1 MAAPSAV
8 AAGGLAVAAPSA
20 VAAAPLAI
28 AVPLAR
34 VGSVADVASVPC
46 RFPPA
51 ARAVAVGIA
60 AVAAIAQAVAAAATT
75 PSPTAGGGSSAT
87 ALAAAAAVA
96 PIEPTPPY
104 NQIVNG
110 RIQPQSRELLVQLA
124 RQGREL
130 SLDGVAV
137 FNGDDK
143 FLPGKIALG
152 LAEFLVTVPADDPRR
167 SEYIAGFRSI
177 SKLTVDDPN
186 DTWGIYYYMS
196 GLNKLRKA
204 GMLSAAVDRL
214 TLAKLRVRLDWR
226 SFVDTDTFVLIDHPN
241 NYYCVAFGIARL
253 RVQMGW
259 EDTSGSERLLQKML
273 EHYRQFSGVH
283 GFADETDGEGRFDRY
298 SVLLSAEI
306 AQRFIETDSQPP
318 PEVIDWV
325 RKSADVMLQRLNPN
339 GDGFEYGRSLGPYGL
354 TAIVE
359 VLTAAAAL
367 GVLNEQ
373 ERTLAYAFVCRA
385 GQRYVDFWLN
395 KKTGSV
401 DMWDQGRRTDAYRG
415 KFRILG
421 ENLSLAHQFVYTNAA
436 WNQLGFQ
443 DKPPRADFVAALDR
457 LPKRSVTWFARGE
470 YDRMLL
476 TRRDRGHVI
485 GLPLINGGQSQHM
498 HNPYFPIPFSP
509 GMLDGVA
516 DGNSPQLLPQ
526 LSLSDG
532 AVLAPLAYFQH
543 VKVTEQGNETVI
555 AFQQPSLD
563 RLGGQSPIPDDR
575 FSLTSTY
582 VLAPGRITRTDVY
595 MPKGTVELKGMRM
608 EFATYSEAPVQR
620 SGTTTFGRGAVR
632 KFDASGFEHCGTV
645 PVQDDA
651 AYHTPTG
658 PLNTKVVC
666 ESSGRTVRGPLKL
679 SWTLSYQ

>member
-1 MAAPSAV
+1 V
-8 AAGGLAVAAPSA
+8 V
-20 VAAAPLAI
+20 
-28 AVPLAR
+28 
-34 VGSVADVASVPC
+34 VGT
-46 RFPPA
+46 
-51 ARAVAVGIA
+51 A
-60 AVAAIAQAVAAAATT
+60 AVAAILQATAAAAAPT
-75 PSPTAGGGSSAT
+75 PVAPVGSSKT
-87 ALAAAAAVA
+87 VLAAAAAA
-96 PIEPTPPY
+96 AIEAAAPY
-104 NQIVNG
+104 NQTVSG
-110 RIQPQSRELLVQLA
+110 RIQPQSRELLVRLA
-124 RQGREL
+124 KEGREL
-130 SLDGVAV
+130 SVDGVPV

-167 SEYIAGFRSI
+167 SEYIAGLRRI
-177 SKLTVDDPN
+177 SKLTVDDAN
-186 DTWGIYYYMS
+186 DTWGIYYYIS

-204 GMLSAAVDRL
+204 GMLNAAVDRL

-226 SFVDTDTFVLIDHPN
+226 SFVDIDTFALIDHPN

-253 RVQMGW
+253 REQMGW

-273 EHYRQFSGVH
+273 AHYRQFSGEY

-306 AQRFIETDSQPP
+306 AQRFIETGTQPP
-318 PEVIDWV
+318 PEVVGWV

-359 VLTAAAAL
+359 VLTAAAAV

-373 ERTLAYAFVCRA
+373 EKALAYAFVCRA
-385 GQRYVDFWLN
+385 GQRYVEFWLN
-395 KKTGSV
+395 GKTGSV

-443 DKPPRADFVAALDR
+443 DKPPRLDFAAALDR
-457 LPKRSVTWFARGE
+457 LPRRTVTWFARAE

-476 TRRDRGHVI
+476 TLRDRGHVI

-509 GMLDGVA
+509 GMLDGIA
-516 DGNSPQLLPQ
+516 DGNSPQLIPQ
-526 LSLSDG
+526 FSLSEG

-543 VKVTEQGNETVI
+543 VKVTERGNETVI
-555 AFQQPSLD
+555 TFQQPCLD
-563 RLGGQSPIPDDR
+563 RLGSASPIPDDR

-582 VLAPGRITRTDVY
+582 VLTPGRITRTDVY
-595 MPKGTVELKGMRM
+595 TPKGTVELKGVRM
-608 EFATYSEAPVQR
+608 EFATYSEAPVQKG
-620 SGTTTFGRGAVR
+620 GTITFGHGAVR
-632 KFDASGFEHCGTV
+632 KFEASGFEHCGTAE
-645 PVQDDA
+645 VQEDM

-658 PLNTKVVC
+658 PLNTNVVC
-666 ESSGRTVRGPLKL
+666 ESSARTVQGPLKL

>member
-1 MAAPSAV
+1 MN
-8 AAGGLAVAAPSA
+8 AGR
-20 VAAAPLAI
+20 I
-28 AVPLAR
+28 
-34 VGSVADVASVPC
+34 
-46 RFPPA
+46 
-51 ARAVAVGIA
+51 ARAFAVGIA
-60 AVAAIAQAVAAAATT
+60 AAAAIAQATAAAATPT
-75 PSPTAGGGSSAT
+75 PEGGSPA
-87 ALAAAAAVA
+87 AVLAAAAEAA
-96 PIEPTPPY
+96 IEPPAPY
-104 NQIVNG
+104 NQTVSG
-110 RIQPQSRELLVQLA
+110 RIQPQSRELLVRLA
-124 RQGREL
+124 KEGREL
-130 SLDGVAV
+130 SLDGVPV

-143 FLPGKIALG
+143 FLPGKVALG

-167 SEYIAGFRSI
+167 SEYIAGFRRI
-177 SKLTVDDPN
+177 SKLTVDDAN

-204 GMLSAAVDRL
+204 GMLSATVDRL

-226 SFVDTDTFVLIDHPN
+226 SFVDVDTYALIDHPN

-273 EHYRQFSGVH
+273 EHYRQFSGEY

-306 AQRFIETDSQPP
+306 AQRFIETGTQPP
-318 PEVIDWV
+318 PEVVGWV

-373 ERTLAYAFVCRA
+373 EKALSYAFVCRA

-395 KKTGSV
+395 RKTGSV

-421 ENLSLAHQFVYTNAA
+421 ENLSLAHQFVYTNAT

-443 DKPPRADFVAALDR
+443 DKPPSPDFTAGLAR
-457 LPKRSVTWFARGE
+457 LPKRTVTWFARGE

-476 TRRDRGHVI
+476 TVRDRGHVI

-498 HNPYFPIPFSP
+498 HSPYFPIPFSP
-509 GMLDGVA
+509 GMLDGIA
-516 DGNSPQLLPQ
+516 DGNSPQLMPQ
-526 LSLSDG
+526 FSLSEG
-532 AVLAPLAYFQH
+532 SVLAPLAYFQH
-543 VKVTEQGNETVI
+543 VKVTERGNETII
-555 AFQQPSLD
+555 AFQQPCLD
-563 RLGGQSPIPDDR
+563 KLGSQSPIPDDR
-575 FSLTSTY
+575 FSLASTY
-582 VLAPGRITRTDVY
+582 VLSSGRITRTDVY
-595 MPKGTVELKGMRM
+595 TPKGTVELNGLRM
-608 EFATYSEAPVQR
+608 EFATYSDAPVQKG
-620 SGTTTFGRGAVR
+620 GTTTFGHGAVR
-632 KFDASGFEHCGTV
+632 KFEVSGFEHCGTA
-645 PVQDDA
+645 PVQEDV

-658 PLNTKVVC
+658 PLLTKVVC
-666 ESSGRTVRGPLKL
+666 ESAARSVQAPLKL

>member
-1 MAAPSAV
+1 MVLGA
-8 AAGGLAVAAPSA
+8 
-20 VAAAPLAI
+20 
-28 AVPLAR
+28 
-34 VGSVADVASVPC
+34 
-46 RFPPA
+46 
-51 ARAVAVGIA
+51 A
-60 AVAAIAQAVAAAATT
+60 AVAANEPAA
-75 PSPTAGGGSSAT
+75 
-87 ALAAAAAVA
+87 
-96 PIEPTPPY
+96 PY
-104 NQIVNG
+104 NQTVTG
-110 RIQPQSRELLVQLA
+110 RILPQSRELLVRLA
-124 RQGREL
+124 QEGRGL
-130 SLDGVAV
+130 TLDGVPV
-137 FNGDDK
+137 FSGDDK

-152 LAEFLVTVPADDPRR
+152 LAEFLITVSADDPRR
-167 SEYIAGFRSI
+167 AEYIAGFRRI
-177 SKLTVDDPN
+177 SKLTADDAN

-204 GMLSAAVDRL
+204 GMLGAAVDRL

-226 SFVDTDTFVLIDHPN
+226 SFVDVDTFTLIDHPN

-273 EHYRQFSGVH
+273 EHYRRFSGEY

-298 SVLLSAEI
+298 SILLSAEI
-306 AQRFIETDSQPP
+306 AQRFIETGSQPP
-318 PEVIDWV
+318 PEVVGWV
-325 RKSADVMLQRLNPN
+325 RKSADVMLQRVNPN

-373 ERTLAYAFVCRA
+373 EKALAYAFVCRA
-385 GQRYVDFWLN
+385 GQRYVGFWLSR
-395 KKTGSV
+395 KTGSV

-443 DKPPRADFVAALDR
+443 DKPPSPDFMSALQR
-457 LPKRSVTWFARGE
+457 LPKRTITWFARSE

-476 TRRDRGHVI
+476 TLRDRGHVI

-509 GMLDGVA
+509 GMLDGIA
-516 DGNSPQLLPQ
+516 DGSSPQLIPQ
-526 LSLSDG
+526 FSLAEGS
-532 AVLAPLAYFQH
+532 VLAPLAYFQH
-543 VKVTEQGNETVI
+543 VKVAERGNETI
-555 AFQQPSLD
+555 ITFQQPCLD

-582 VLAPGRITRTDVY
+582 VLSSGRISRTDVY
-595 MPKGTVELKGMRM
+595 TPKGTVELKGLRM
-608 EFATYSEAPVQR
+608 EFASYSDAPVQKG
-620 SGTTTFGRGAVR
+620 GTTTFGHGAVR
-632 KFDASGFEHCGTV
+632 KFETSGFEHCGTA
-645 PVQDDA
+645 PVQDDV
-651 AYHTPTG
+651 AYHTSTG
-658 PLNTKVVC
+658 PLLTRVVC
-666 ESSGRTVRGPLKL
+666 ESSARAVQGPLKL

>member
-1 MAAPSAV
+1 
-8 AAGGLAVAAPSA
+8 
-20 VAAAPLAI
+20 
-28 AVPLAR
+28 
-34 VGSVADVASVPC
+34 
-46 RFPPA
+46 
-51 ARAVAVGIA
+51 
-60 AVAAIAQAVAAAATT
+60 VAAIAQATAVAAAT
-75 PSPTAGGGSSAT
+75 PTPTARSGYSAT
-87 ALAAAAAVA
+87 VLAAAAVA
-96 PIEPTPPY
+96 AVGPTAPY
-104 NQIVNG
+104 NQIVND
-110 RIQPQSRELLVQLA
+110 RIQPQSRELLVRLA
-124 RQGREL
+124 KEGREL
-130 SLDGVAV
+130 SLDGVPV

-167 SEYIAGFRSI
+167 SEYIAGFRRI
-177 SKLTVDDPN
+177 SKLTVDDAN

-204 GMLSAAVDRL
+204 GMLSAAVDAL

-226 SFVDTDTFVLIDHPN
+226 SFVDVDTFVLIDHPN

-259 EDTSGSERLLQKML
+259 EDPSGADRLLQQML
-273 EHYRQFSGVH
+273 EHYRQFSGDY

-306 AQRFIETDSQPP
+306 AQRFIETGTQPP
-318 PEVIDWV
+318 PEVIGWV

-373 ERTLAYAFVCRA
+373 EKTLSYAFVCRA

-395 KKTGSV
+395 RKTGSV

-421 ENLSLAHQFVYTNAA
+421 ENLSLAHQFVYTNAS

-443 DKPPRADFVAALDR
+443 DKPPRPDFVAALDR
-457 LPKRSVTWFARGE
+457 LSKRTVTWFARGE

-476 TRRDRGHVI
+476 TLRDRGHVI
-485 GLPLINGGQSQHM
+485 GLPLINGGHSQHM
-498 HNPYFPIPFSP
+498 HSPYFPIPYSP
-509 GMLDGVA
+509 GMLDGIA
-516 DGNSPQLLPQ
+516 DGNSPQLIPQ
-526 LSLSDG
+526 FSLSEG
-532 AVLAPLAYFQH
+532 SVLAPLAYFQH
-543 VKVTEQGNETVI
+543 VKVAERGNETVI
-555 AFQQPSLD
+555 TFQQPRLD
-563 RLGGQSPIPDDR
+563 RLGSQGPVPDDR

-582 VLAPGRITRTDVY
+582 VLSSGRITRTDVY
-595 MPKGTVELKGMRM
+595 TPKGTVELKGLRM

-620 SGTTTFGRGAVR
+620 GGVTTFGHGAVR
-632 KFDASGFEHCGTV
+632 RFEASGFEHCGTA
-645 PVQDDA
+645 PVQEDV

-658 PLNTKVVC
+658 PLTTKVVC
-666 ESSGRTVRGPLKL
+666 ESSASTVQSPLKL

>member
-1 MAAPSAV
+1 VIAARRPPAV
-8 AAGGLAVAAPSA
+8 VHSR
-20 VAAAPLAI
+20 I
-28 AVPLAR
+28 A
-34 VGSVADVASVPC
+34 
-46 RFPPA
+46 PA
-51 ARAVAVGIA
+51 ARAVVVGTA
-60 AVAAIAQAVAAAATT
+60 AVAALVQATAAAAA
-75 PSPTAGGGSSAT
+75 PTSMAPVGSSAT
-87 ALAAAAAVA
+87 VLAAGATAAIEAAA
-96 PIEPTPPY
+96 PY
-104 NQIVNG
+104 NQTVSG
-110 RIQPQSRELLVQLA
+110 RIQPQSRELLVRLA
-124 RQGREL
+124 TEGREL
-130 SLDGVAV
+130 SLDGVPV

-167 SEYIAGFRSI
+167 SEYIAGFRRI
-177 SKLTVDDPN
+177 SKLTVDDAN
-186 DTWGIYYYMS
+186 DTWGIYYYIS

-204 GMLSAAVDRL
+204 GMLNAAVDRL

-226 SFVDTDTFVLIDHPN
+226 SFVDIDTFALIDHPN

-253 RVQMGW
+253 REQMGW

-273 EHYRQFSGVH
+273 EHYRQFSGES

-306 AQRFIETDSQPP
+306 AQRFIETGTRPP
-318 PEVIDWV
+318 PEVVGWV

-359 VLTAAAAL
+359 VLTAAAAV
-367 GVLNEQ
+367 GVLDDQ
-373 ERTLAYAFVCRA
+373 EKALAYAFVCRA

-395 KKTGSV
+395 GKTRSV

-443 DKPPRADFVAALDR
+443 DKPPRLDFAAALDR
-457 LPKRSVTWFARGE
+457 LPRRTVTWFARAE

-476 TRRDRGHVI
+476 TLRDRGHVI

-509 GMLDGVA
+509 GMLDGIA
-516 DGNSPQLLPQ
+516 DGNSPQLIPQ
-526 LSLSDG
+526 FSLSEG

-543 VKVTEQGNETVI
+543 VKVTERGNETVI
-555 AFQQPSLD
+555 TFQQPCLD
-563 RLGGQSPIPDDR
+563 RLGSASPIPDDR
-575 FSLTSTY
+575 FSLISTY

-595 MPKGTVELKGMRM
+595 TPKGTVELKGVRM
-608 EFATYSEAPVQR
+608 EFATYSEAAVQR
-620 SGTTTFGRGAVR
+620 GGTITFGHGAVR
-632 KFDASGFEHCGTV
+632 KFEASGFEHCGTAA
-645 PVQDDA
+645 VQEDV

-666 ESSGRTVRGPLKL
+666 ESSARTVQGPLKL